1 MRLSE
6 IKGDKAFE
14 VMTDLMTPIKELA
27 FDDELLAA
35 SEDSYFDAVH
45 VALRKHPK
53 ALKDILAILDL
64 EDPETYELSL
74 ASIITKV
81 MELVNDPDI
90 QILFTSQSQMDM
102 TPTGSATENIEDGA
116 K

>member
-14 VMTDLMTPIKELA
+14 VMADLMTPIKELA
-27 FDDELLAA
+27 FDKELLAA
-35 SEDSYFDAVH
+35 GEDSYFDAVQI
-45 VALRKHPK
+45 ALRKHPK

-64 EDPETYELSL
+64 KDPKTYEVSL
-74 ASIITKV
+74 ALIPTKV

-102 TPTGSATENIEDGA
+102 THTGSAMETIEGGA